1 MTSEK
6 NSRKKGTMK
15 IFRSFA
21 VLSALLCVIAL
32 SGCTNGTDDS
42 GSGDGGTDA
51 GASNTGAGNRLADD
65 SGGSG
70 PGGGGAGHGMG
81 GMGGGGRVGGTKPG
95 GHGDLWASAASAAQT
110 LQCPQVDV
118 LQQAQTL
125 TAFLP
130 GRTDV
135 AAQITT
141 ARITGIAG
149 FCELKRKNKQ
159 RPTILV
165 KFKAGFE
172 AGNGPA
178 DNGATLALPWFV
190 AITRGDRIISKSE
203 YTAVLKF
210 NGNMSTAEV
219 ISKPLKVELPYN
231 RMVGEIQILVGFEMT
246 PVQLAYAAAHP
257 DAAP

>member
-1 MTSEK
+1 MTGEK

-15 IFRSFA
+15 IFRSFTL
-21 VLSALLCVIAL
+21 LSALLCVIAL
-32 SGCTNGTDDS
+32 SGCTSGTDDS
-42 GSGDGGTDA
+42 GSGDGSTDA

-70 PGGGGAGHGMG
+70 PGGGGASHGMG

-95 GHGDLWASAASAAQT
+95 GHGDLWASGGSAAQT

-141 ARITGIAG
+141 AR
-149 FCELKRKNKQ
+149 
-159 RPTILV
+159 
-165 KFKAGFE
+165 FE